1 MTLHILTMPRP
12 GHTFETNDG
21 DAITRHFFDGAKI
34 ANPVE
39 QDKLEPSSENSYFR
53 KARGRLQAIYEEEPE
68 LFEDGLVI
76 LYATGLTP
84 AVLGARD
91 ATIAEGLECLVGIW
105 DRDDE
110 CYNMQAQG
118 VILRNEKSIAEK
130 IYDAR
135 PVVPLSSLRC
145 TTE

>member
-1 MTLHILTMPRP
+1 MPRP

-21 DAITRHFFDGAKI
+21 EDISHSMYDGKKI

-39 QDKLEPSSENSYFR
+39 QKKLEPSEVDSYFQ
-53 KARGRLQAIYEEEPE
+53 KARRRLHEIYDEEPE
-68 LFEDGLVI
+68 LFDDCLVI

-91 ATIAEGLECLVGIW
+91 AIIEEGLDCLVGIW
-105 DRDDE
+105 DRDE
-110 CYNMQAQG
+110 EQYNMQAPG
-118 VILRNEKSIAEK
+118 KLNWTRRKRNLAWK
-130 IYDAR
+130 INEAR
-135 PVVPLSSLRC
+135 PVVPFSSLRS

>member
-21 DAITRHFFDGAKI
+21 EDITHSMYDGKKI

-39 QDKLEPSSENSYFR
+39 QKKLEPSEVDSYFQ
-53 KARGRLQAIYEEEPE
+53 KARRRLHEIYDEEPE
-68 LFEDGLVI
+68 LFDDGIVI

-91 ATIAEGLECLVGIW
+91 AIIEEGLNCLVGIW

-135 PVVPLSSLRC
+135 PVVPFSSLRS